1 MAGKLKET
9 LHVSVPLVATSM
21 NNTNE
26 TGQYI
31 PIDRCSRLLAILH
44 GGAAV
49 ATKSWKLE
57 LLEATDN
64 AGTGAA
70 AITSA
75 TATGT
80 ANTKV
85 KKATVALDSAANTDT
100 VTVTAYVGS
109 TVAETATYTKA
120 ASANA
125 AENKFDNA
133 DELCTQITADF
144 EHVSAADST
153 TNAIIAADD
162 GYTITVAGAN
172 VAGEVTVATN
182 ESVTVVEV
190 YNGELE
196 SDTTHVAPKVT
207 VTGNGVYGVIFVQE
221 MKDLPDAQGN
231 LSAVYPA

>member
-44 GGAAV
+44 GGAAD

-125 AENKFDNA
+125 AENKFDDVVSYAKNTMGEGGINFKIEYQA
-133 DELCTQITADF
+133 KDGNIREYYPDF
-144 EHVSAADST
+144 FVKT
-153 TNAIIAADD
+153 D
-162 GYTITVAGAN
+162 GGR
-172 VAGEVTVATN
+172 
-182 ESVTVVEV
+182 
-190 YNGELE
+190 
-196 SDTTHVAPKVT
+196 
-207 VTGNGVYGVIFVQE
+207 GVQRR
-221 MKDLPDAQGN
+221 A
-231 LSAVYPA
+231 